1 MLTFSGVSS
10 NKQAETKDVIK
21 ISEQLVILYDTEDE
35 LTKSVRKRPLEW
47 ITAEYKWQR
56 ITVQHG
62 EG

>member
-47 ITAEYKWQR
+47 ITAEYK
-56 ITVQHG
+56 
-62 EG
+62 